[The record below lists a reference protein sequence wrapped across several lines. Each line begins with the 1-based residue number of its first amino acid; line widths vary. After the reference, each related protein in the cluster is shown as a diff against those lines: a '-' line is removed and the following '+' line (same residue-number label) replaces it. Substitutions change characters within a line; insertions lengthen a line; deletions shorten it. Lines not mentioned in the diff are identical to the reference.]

1 MLTRGR
7 KIGLGVAAVFLLT
20 CATAQKE
27 VAAQK
32 IAAGA
37 DKVAYPAGYR
47 NWTHVKSMAILDNK
61 HPLFGA
67 FGGIHHI
74 YVNRT
79 GLRAMKAGADRKFP
93 DGSVIVFDLLE
104 AKQEG
109 GALTEGKRKLLG
121 VIVKNSKQYSATG
134 GWGFEGFSEGAPDK
148 RLVDPAKGGAK
159 TQCFACHMAQAK
171 RDYVFSNYRP

>member
-1 MLTRGR
+1 MLSRGW
-7 KIGLGVAAVFLLT
+7 KIALGAAAVFLLT
-20 CATAQKE
+20 VALVQKE
-27 VAAQK
+27 AAAQK
-32 IAAGA
+32 AATAG
-37 DKVAYPAGYR
+37 DKVAYPAAYR
-47 NWTHVKSMAILDNK
+47 NWIHVKSMAILDNR

-79 GLRAMKAGADRKFP
+79 GLAAMKGGAGRHFP

-121 VIVKNSKQYSATG
+121 VVVKNSKQYSATG
-134 GWGFEGFSEGAPDK
+134 GWGFEGFGEGARDK

-159 TQCFACHMAQAK
+159 TQCFTCHMAQAK
-171 RDYVFSNYRP
+171 QDFVFSNYRP

>member
-1 MLTRGR
+1 MG
-7 KIGLGVAAVFLLT
+7 F
-20 CATAQKE
+20 
-27 VAAQK
+27 
-32 IAAGA
+32 
-37 DKVAYPAGYR
+37 
-47 NWTHVKSMAILDNK
+47 K

-79 GLRAMKAGADRKFP
+79 GLAAIKAGAGRHFP

-134 GWGFEGFSEGAPDK
+134 GWGFEGFGEGSPDK

-171 RDYVFSNYRP
+171 HDYVFSNYRP